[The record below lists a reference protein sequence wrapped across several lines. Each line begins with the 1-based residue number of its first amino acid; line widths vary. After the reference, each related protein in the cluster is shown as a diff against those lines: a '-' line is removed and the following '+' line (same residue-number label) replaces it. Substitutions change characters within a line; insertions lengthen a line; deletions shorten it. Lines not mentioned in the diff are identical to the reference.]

1 MVLERA
7 GVLQAYYDQEVFHHS
22 VSSVELTFVGTLMY
36 VSLNLVSPAVHV
48 LKSMYG
54 PKIVLAAG
62 TAVLSLS
69 LILAA
74 FSTQIW
80 HLYLTQG
87 IMYGIGGS
95 LMYTTAM
102 GIAPQWFDKR
112 RGLALGVATSGS
124 GIGGLIMPFI
134 MSPLLETLGAPWCYR
149 ILGFIALA
157 VGLFASIFIEERYP
171 HQQRKKFSEL
181 MNFAILKEPNF
192 AIWNIACDLCLL
204 GYLVPFYLMPTYAQD
219 YGLSASQGA
228 NLVSVLSA
236 FNFIGR
242 VLSGFYADYIGRLNA
257 DILCMTVSGLACGL
271 LWVFATNYG
280 ILIAF
285 CVIYGLF
292 CGAYFALLAP
302 VTALI
307 TGIERFPGGFSLFLV
322 LNAVGF
328 FGAPIAGAVQTASN
342 STGYLATQLFTTV
355 TFLLGALL
363 MFGLKIKMTKS
374 VFSKI

>member
-1 MVLERA
+1 
-7 GVLQAYYDQEVFHHS
+7 
-22 VSSVELTFVGTLMY
+22 
-36 VSLNLVSPAVHV
+36 
-48 LKSMYG
+48 
-54 PKIVLAAG
+54 
-62 TAVLSLS
+62 
-69 LILAA
+69 
-74 FSTQIW
+74 
-80 HLYLTQG
+80 
-87 IMYGIGGS
+87 
-95 LMYTTAM
+95 M

-204 GYLVPFYLMPTYAQD
+204 GYLVPFYLMPSKKKKIPCLPYGRTLYLLTGVYFCLFFLPILAYAQD

-242 VLSGFYADYIGRLNA
+242 VLSGYI
-257 DILCMTVSGLACGL
+257 S
-271 LWVFATNYG
+271 
-280 ILIAF
+280 
-285 CVIYGLF
+285 
-292 CGAYFALLAP
+292 
-302 VTALI
+302 
-307 TGIERFPGGFSLFLV
+307 
-322 LNAVGF
+322 
-328 FGAPIAGAVQTASN
+328 
-342 STGYLATQLFTTV
+342 
-355 TFLLGALL
+355 
-363 MFGLKIKMTKS
+363 
-374 VFSKI
+374 